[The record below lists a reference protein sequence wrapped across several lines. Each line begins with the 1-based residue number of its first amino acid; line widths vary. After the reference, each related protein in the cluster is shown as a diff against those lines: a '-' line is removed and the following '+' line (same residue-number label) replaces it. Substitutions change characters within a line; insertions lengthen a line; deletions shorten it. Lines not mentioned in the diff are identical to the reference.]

1 MHSAVCARPCETI
14 NESQHC
20 LLLSSPQYSLS
31 LLQVTHGATTLRKI
45 ENLGSRSGTVDGEV
59 KIVKCGVLPN
69 LADSAA
75 ANAPDS
81 ELLDETGRRADRIM
95 K

>member
-1 MHSAVCARPCETI
+1 MDMPCFFVL
-14 NESQHC
+14 Q
-20 LLLSSPQYSLS
+20 LLPRNLALPLTT
-31 LLQVTHGATTLRKI
+31 QVTHGATTLRKI
-45 ENLGSRSGTVDGEV
+45 ENLGSRSGSVDGEV
-59 KIVKCGVLPN
+59 RIVKCGVLPN